1 MHHFAPLYN
10 KLAQGVRWS
19 WTDTDARA
27 FQQIKERAANYF
39 QLHLLD
45 PTSSDEL
52 TIRLRSDASDWGVGL
67 ALFQGKRLVAIYRY
81 AFNTTEQRWSTINQE
96 A

>member
-1 MHHFAPLYN
+1 MQHYALYN

-39 QLHLLD
+39 QLYLLD